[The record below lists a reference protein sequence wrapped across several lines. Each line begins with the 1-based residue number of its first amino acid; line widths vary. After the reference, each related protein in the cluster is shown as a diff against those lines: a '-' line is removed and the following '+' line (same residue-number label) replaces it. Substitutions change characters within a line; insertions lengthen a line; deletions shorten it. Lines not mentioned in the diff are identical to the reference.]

1 MSAVIFDL
9 DGTLWDSVVP
19 IWHAWAAECERLN
32 VPHVPVTRELLASLM
47 GKTAAEIQQLIFPAL
62 EPEAQ
67 QSAMPQ
73 LFEAEQRQL
82 ETESGAI
89 YPGVRETLEQLSARY
104 ALFIVSNSQD
114 GYVQTF
120 LRWLGGNWFLDYE
133 MSGRTG
139 LTKGKNIRLVM
150 ERNRI
155 ERAVYVGDT
164 QMDADA
170 AVEARIPFIH
180 AAYGFGAVPE
190 ARWKIVDFSELP
202 ALISRIL

>member
-1 MSAVIFDL
+1 MA
-9 DGTLWDSVVP
+9 
-19 IWHAWAAECERLN
+19 
-32 VPHVPVTRELLASLM
+32 
-47 GKTAAEIQQLIFPAL
+47 
-62 EPEAQ
+62 
-67 QSAMPQ
+67 Q
-73 LFEAEQRQL
+73 LFAAEQRQL
-82 ETESGAI
+82 ETERGAI
-89 YPGVRETLEQLSARY
+89 YPGVRETLKQLSARY
-104 ALFIVSNSQD
+104 ALLIVSNSQD

-170 AVEARIPFIH
+170 AAEARIPFIH

-190 ARWKIVDFSELP
+190 ATWKIVDFSELP